1 MKPRIKRITQ
11 GGVLGG
17 IGFSLVGFAFLTIS
31 HVVDDDTYRHIGW
44 VVIGVSTTTALTII
58 VWSLIYT
65 RSDRAD
71 QDKLT
76 HIINTI
82 NGMYRPPL
90 HDDGSHDAR

>member
-1 MKPRIKRITQ
+1 MKPRVKRITQ

-31 HVVDDDTYRHIGW
+31 HVVENDTYRHIGW
-44 VVIGVSTTTALTII
+44 VIIGVSTTTALTII

-71 QDKLT
+71 HDRVT
-76 HIINTI
+76 RVINSI
-82 NGMYRPPL
+82 NGTYRPPC
-90 HDDGSHDAR
+90 DGDSHVER

>member
-31 HVVDDDTYRHIGW
+31 HVIENTTCRHIGW
-44 VVIGVSTTTALTII
+44 VIIGVSTTTALTII

-71 QDKLT
+71 QVKLT
-76 HIINTI
+76 RIIDTI
-82 NGMYRPPL
+82 NETYRQPY
-90 HDDGSHDAR
+90 DGGSHVER